1 MSHTLNG
8 FTDYPGESFY
18 AVSVPKFYI
27 FINLFIFFESKQE
40 YKKDCRSIIAK
51 LAFS

>member
-27 FINLFIFFESKQE
+27 FINLFSLNRNI
-40 YKKDCRSIIAK
+40 KKTVGP
-51 LAFS
+51 